1 LVIVG
6 VSIDTDRNA
15 FERAVSKA
23 SLPWPQVFDGGDKGP
38 LVRLFNARSVPVS
51 ILIDRDGKIAN
62 RITAESA
69 LRMAITKLLEKR

>member
-1 LVIVG
+1 MVG

-38 LVRLFNARSVPVS
+38 LVRLFNARGVPVS
-51 ILIDRDGKIAN
+51 ILIDRDGRIAN
-62 RITAESA
+62 RITAESG
-69 LRMAITKLLEKR
+69 LRTAVTKLLEKQ